1 MPDRPMRA
9 HLVVVSAPILHLF
22 GRVRKR
28 QEPVGVQALRPE
40 ATVEGLDVSVAIF
53 PQPIWSSGMPSE

>member
-22 GRVRKR
+22 RRVGKR

-40 ATVEGLDVSVAIF
+40 AAVEGFDVGVVG
-53 PQPIWSSGMPSE
+53 SGFRKAA